1 MILDNNKFFT
11 EKELAS
17 HYSVS
22 LRWVRRIRY
31 TAKDFPYYKL
41 NGRVYYKEIEIDKWF
56 KINLI
61 PM

>member
-1 MILDNNKFFT
+1 
-11 EKELAS
+11 
-17 HYSVS
+17 